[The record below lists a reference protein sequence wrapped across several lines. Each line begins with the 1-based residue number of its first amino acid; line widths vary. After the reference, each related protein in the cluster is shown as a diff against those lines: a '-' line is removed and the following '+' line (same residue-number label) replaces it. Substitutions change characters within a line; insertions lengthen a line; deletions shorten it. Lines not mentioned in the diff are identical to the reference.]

1 MDNDVKYVQLQIKAF
16 NKALSRADKA
26 NILGGDTY
34 ATINDLIDYE
44 RMTRSGYAK
53 AGAKYLEKM
62 DPDELA
68 AYSSDIKQAKDLIEL
83 EKTISLIDIES
94 TTDSKALLWKMYQ
107 KLEDSGLAFD
117 SDQVQAVLE
126 KDSGITIREMALH
139 MNRYLTDMDYGLSDF
154 DEWFN
159 SKISLE

>member
-62 DPDELA
+62 TPNELA
-68 AYSSDIKQAKDLIEL
+68 AYSADIKQAKDLIEL
-83 EKTISLIDIES
+83 EKTISLIGTENFNKIKENP
-94 TTDSKALLWKMYQ
+94 
-107 KLEDSGLAFD
+107 FD
-117 SDQVQAVLE
+117 SIRKLMSIRIDEGGNRITLVKGAPERILDRC
-126 KDSGITIREMALH
+126 KHRRNTLMMLSRRRMILRSG
-139 MNRYLTDMDYGLSDF
+139 
-154 DEWFN
+154 
-159 SKISLE
+159 

>member
-53 AGAKYLEKM
+53 AGAILQGRGSYH
-62 DPDELA
+62 PHNGQHRQQQ
-68 AYSSDIKQAKDLIEL
+68 SQSP
-83 EKTISLIDIES
+83 
-94 TTDSKALLWKMYQ
+94 
-107 KLEDSGLAFD
+107 
-117 SDQVQAVLE
+117 
-126 KDSGITIREMALH
+126 GIC
-139 MNRYLTDMDYGLSDF
+139 SCP
-154 DEWFN
+154 
-159 SKISLE
+159 